1 MDRGWRRFDTLGLR
15 LFVLM
20 WVTLVA
26 SHFVSFG
33 ASGPLTGGGPPPPAM
48 AGASG
53 PPGPPP
59 GPPPVRAL
67 PPADLPPATL
77 GVDVA
82 LRALV
87 IALGAGAGAAWLA
100 RPLRRLSRAAGT
112 LSQRLARQQPL
123 PVLDEAQGTVE
134 MRRSAAVFNQ
144 MAQRLQ
150 AQFDARGLHLAAVS
164 HDLRT
169 PLTRL
174 RMRLEDAPPALAEAA
189 AADIRE
195 MVEMIDT
202 TLAVLREQR
211 DGSPP
216 GALHLRAL
224 VEALADD
231 LAAAGQPV
239 DLRPGAEVRV
249 FAHPAALR
257 RIVGNLAGNAL
268 RHGGSATLSLEPA
281 PDGGVHVHFDDRG
294 PGIAP
299 ARLAEALQPWV
310 QLGTG
315 GGGHGLGLAIARDLA
330 ERDGA
335 RLSLTNRDGGG
346 LRATLWLPTA
356 ANVSAPT
363 SNG

>member
-1 MDRGWRRFDTLGLR
+1 VAPGWRRFDTLGLR

-20 WVTLVA
+20 WVVLLV

-33 ASGPLTGGGPPPPAM
+33 ASVPLTGGGPPPPA
-48 AGASG
+48 AR

-59 GPPPVRAL
+59 QGMPPVRAV
-67 PPADLPPATL
+67 PPPDLPAATQT
-77 GVDVA
+77 VDYG

-87 IALGAGAGAAWLA
+87 IALGAAIGAAWVA
-100 RPLRRLSRAAGT
+100 RPLRRLSRAADA

-134 MRRSAAVFNQ
+134 IRRSAAVFNQ

-174 RMRLEDAPPALAEAA
+174 RMRLEDAPPELAEAA
-189 AADIRE
+189 AADIHE

-216 GALHLRAL
+216 GTLQLRAL

-239 DLRPGAEVRV
+239 TLEPGDEHRV
-249 FAHPAALR
+249 KGRPAALR

-268 RHGGSATLSLEPA
+268 RHGGSATLTLEA
-281 PDGGVHVHFDDRG
+281 ADGGVCVHVDDRG
-294 PGIAP
+294 PGIP
-299 ARLAEALQPWV
+299 PERLAEALQPWV
-310 QLGTG
+310 RLGG
-315 GGGHGLGLAIARDLA
+315 GSGGHGLGLAIARDLA

-335 RLSLTNRDGGG
+335 RLTLANRSGGG
-346 LRATLWLPTA
+346 LRATLWLPAVAT
-356 ANVSAPT
+356 VSAPT
-363 SNG
+363 PNG